1 MTNILKQVGFQ
12 RGHRLNSEG
21 DIVGQNDLLSDTTNF
36 IPCKTGDTIYL
47 TNMQVPTEFIARG
60 YWNLVVAYDNER
72 TQLVQHWLWLHE
84 DKPNDGGYTVQATY
98 ENNNITSFVINESV
112 FGSNVAS
119 IRMSVKKL
127 YGNSGIYVNERPYNT
142 FTNLANPLCAEW
154 QEGYRLSIGSG
165 GTAAL
170 AGHTST
176 NFIPCKMDD
185 TLRVC
190 GLKITDSST
199 TASSESVKIVWYK
212 ADKSLIGGMYGTCG
226 TSREKGDYGL
236 TASVDG
242 EVTTYKLA
250 YDNLG
255 NQAAKDVVAYIRID
269 GTLMEGYSKEDVIIT
284 INEDIFDA
292 TPQNDKYTN
301 QLPLATN
308 ADGTLF
314 IGPNGEKGYKPGYR
328 IKSSNGA
335 EEASTDTYCTGFIP
349 IKYGDTIEIQDI
361 GLISNRYNSAVLYDS
376 NHQYLIG
383 TLFSNLMK
391 DEWLDDA
398 SQTVFGETWT
408 RTINYA
414 GKWGSGQN
422 FVTKDLDI
430 AYIRFGAKDLSH
442 LSKIY
447 IYPSKNEVLESNN
460 SILQNYLTSIEQIPI
475 VTTENWIIRNK
486 ATGEQSRTEVQVA
499 KPKNHFKNWVKY
511 STEADGTTIYN
522 NGLGYKD
529 GYRVRSGG
537 AEIEQAWTS
546 ITGYIPFTKY
556 DKLYIYPQFTDL
568 NTSNAINY
576 FDSNF
581 TNLGQTAGGPTVIS
595 YYGFCD
601 TTFAP
606 KIENN
611 AIIIDLTN
619 SVVAN
624 KNDIAYVRISHYIDD
639 GGSGSTAIM
648 QSGSEI
654 IITKNEQILI

>member
-12 RGHRLNSEG
+12 RERRLNSEG
-21 DIVGQNDLLSDTTNF
+21 DIVGQSNLLSDTTNF

-47 TNMQVPTEFIARG
+47 TNMQVPTEYKPSG
-60 YWNLVVAYDNER
+60 YWNLVVAYDSSGV
-72 TQLVQHWLWLHE
+72 QIVQHWLWL
-84 DKPNDGGYTVQATY
+84 DSDWPDDGGYAVQATY

-119 IRMSVKKL
+119 IRMSVRKL

-154 QEGYRLSIGSG
+154 QEDYRLSIGTG
-165 GTAAL
+165 GTVAL

-176 NFIPCKMDD
+176 NFIPCKMND

-212 ADKSLIGGMYGTCG
+212 ADKSVVGGMYGTCG
-226 TSREKGDYGL
+226 TSQAKGDYGL
-236 TASVDG
+236 AASVDG

-255 NQAAKDVVAYIRID
+255 NQAMTDTVAYIRID
-269 GTLMEGYSKEDVIIT
+269 GILMEGYSKEDVIIT

-292 TPQNDKYTN
+292 TPQKDKYTN

-314 IGPNGEKGYKPGYR
+314 VGPNGEQGYKPGYR

-335 EEASTDTYCTGFIP
+335 EEAYADAYCTGFIP

-361 GLISNRYNSAVLYDS
+361 GLISNSYNSAVLYDS

-408 RTINYA
+408 RTINY
-414 GKWGSGQN
+414 GSKWGSGQK
-422 FVTKDLDI
+422 FLTKDLDI
-430 AYIRFGAKDLSH
+430 AYIRFGAKDLTH
-442 LSKIY
+442 LSKVY
-447 IYPSKNEVLESNN
+447 IYPSKNDALASNN
-460 SILQNYLTSIEQIPI
+460 SILENYVTLIEQIPI
-475 VTTENWIIRNK
+475 VVTEDWRIN
-486 ATGEQSRTEVQVA
+486 AQSHTEVQVA
-499 KPKNHFKNWVKY
+499 KLKNHVKNWVKY
-511 STEADGTTIYN
+511 STEANGTTIYN

-537 AEIEQAWTS
+537 LEASQGHTT
-546 ITGYIPFTKY
+546 ITGYIPFVKG
-556 DKLYIYPQFTDL
+556 DKLYIYPPFQGL
-568 NTSNAINY
+568 NTTNTVNFY
-576 FDSNF
+576 DSSFNC
-581 TNLGQTAGGPTVIS
+581 LGQITDNGTPYGICHASHKTKVVNGVSVLDISNVTVS
-595 YYGFCD
+595 RD
-601 TTFAP
+601 N
-606 KIENN
+606 E
-611 AIIIDLTN
+611 
-619 SVVAN
+619 
-624 KNDIAYVRISHYIDD
+624 IAYVRIGNHIKTIDA
-639 GGSGSTAIM
+639 TIVPLI
-648 QSGSEI
+648 QSGAEM
-654 IITKNEQILI
+654 IITKNEKY

>member
-21 DIVGQNDLLSDTTNF
+21 DIVGQNNLLSDTTNF

-47 TNMQVPTEFIARG
+47 TNMQVPTEYKPSGF
-60 YWNLVVAYDNER
+60 WNCVVAYDSSGV
-72 TQLVQHWLWLHE
+72 QIVQHWLWLHP
-84 DKPNDGGYTVQATY
+84 DAPTDGGYAVQATY
-98 ENNNITSFVINESV
+98 ENDNATSFVINESV

-165 GTAAL
+165 GALAL

-176 NFIPCKMDD
+176 NFIPCKMGD

-199 TASSESVKIVWYK
+199 TAGSESVKIVWYK

-226 TSREKGDYGL
+226 TSQEKGDYGL
-236 TASVDG
+236 AASVDG

-292 TPQNDKYTN
+292 TPRQDKSVN
-301 QLPLATN
+301 QLLLAKN

-361 GLISNRYNSAVLYDS
+361 GLISNSYNSAVLYDS

-408 RTINYA
+408 RTINY
-414 GKWGSGQN
+414 GSKWGSGQN

-430 AYIRFGAKDLSH
+430 AYIRFGAKDLNH
-442 LSKIY
+442 LSKVY
-447 IYPSKNEVLESNN
+447 IYPSKNDALVSNN
-460 SILQNYLTSIEQIPI
+460 SILENYVTLIEQIPI
-475 VTTENWIIRNK
+475 VVTEDWRIN
-486 ATGEQSRTEVQVA
+486 AQTRTEVQVA
-499 KPKNHFKNWVKY
+499 KPKNHVKNWVKY

-537 AEIEQAWTS
+537 LEAGQVNTT
-546 ITGYIPFTKY
+546 ITGYIPYAKG
-556 DKLYIYPQFTDL
+556 DKLYIWPPFQGL
-568 NTSNAINY
+568 NTPNAVNFY
-576 FDSNF
+576 DSGFNC
-581 TNLGQTAGGPTVIS
+581 LGQITDNGTPYGICHVSHKTKVVNGVSVLDISNVTVS
-595 YYGFCD
+595 RD
-601 TTFAP
+601 N
-606 KIENN
+606 E
-611 AIIIDLTN
+611 
-619 SVVAN
+619 
-624 KNDIAYVRISHYIDD
+624 IAYVRISNQRKYGEGEI
-639 GGSGSTAIM
+639 IPLI
-648 QSGSEI
+648 QSGAEM
-654 IITKNEQILI
+654 IITKNEQILT